1 MAISCPPSFCCPITG
16 ERMREPVVDPEG
28 NTYEKHA
35 IEEWLQR
42 NATSPLTRNR
52 LTAAMLQPNRALGA
66 AIEEFFQH
74 AANHSPADV
83 PAASA
88 EETEQVVGVSLQHF
102 CLAERGSDLGVE
114 VLIEPPEGTAATPL
128 DVCVVVDISGSMSS
142 AATVQQNGQQVD
154 IGFSVLDV
162 TKHAVKTVIAS
173 LRPTDRLSIVTF
185 STNAHCKMDW
195 MRMTPENQAHASS
208 LIDMLN
214 TEGATNLWDGLRVAL
229 RQFEASPRSSCLS
242 SLLLLTDGEPS
253 PHLMPPRGIVPTLQR
268 QLEKMT
274 EAGTSVPVIN
284 TFGFGYRLDTKVLV
298 DIASKG
304 KGAFS
309 FIPDSGFVGTVFIHS
324 LASTAT
330 TLGKFAELTLEA
342 SSGGATLSLVQG
354 DSNDV
359 LSSSSDTLSLTLD
372 SINYGQARR
381 VLVAVKLPDG
391 TQVQDAGEYLT
402 VRLLF
407 TNAQGK
413 TVSATRCASTE
424 LLGPVTNAAVTDPQ
438 LQQTMLRL
446 EFVTLLAR
454 LLPDSPAALFTLAE
468 KQAGI
473 KAFVDKHQALQGHGI
488 LKDTESQVSL
498 AVASEDAWQRWGLNY
513 VCSLLSAHRQERCN
527 NFKDESIAGYG
538 GALFRQERDRADDI
552 FSSLPPPIPSCAV
565 NGEGRC
571 GSSMSSCPSSLGM
584 SSAPAPQ
591 FQQLFNN
598 ASNGCFHPSC
608 LVSLADGSQKRIS
621 DLVKGDRLAR
631 PDAAGAGH
639 APTVVCVVQTE
650 TNGGVEELVSLNQG
664 ALVLT
669 PWHPIWDG
677 GSWAFPHDLSPPKQ
691 LQCTSVWNLVLDSC
705 HMIDV
710 GGVACVT
717 LAHGFRDDAVVQHSY
732 FGTDRVLHDLQALPG
747 GGFARGHLKFACG
760 SIARGP
766 DGCVLGYQ
774 AQRLKEAS
782 GRGGG
787 VDTPC
792 MSA

>member
-1 MAISCPPSFCCPITG
+1 MAICPPSFCCPITG
-16 ERMREPVVDPEG
+16 ERKSEKVFGDPEG

-52 LTAAMLQPNRALGA
+52 LTVAMLQPNRALGA
-66 AIEEFFQH
+66 AIAEFFQH
-74 AANHSPADV
+74 ATNHSPPDA
-83 PAASA
+83 PASA
-88 EETEQVVGVSLQHF
+88 EEPEQVVGVSLQHF

-114 VLIEPPEGTAATPL
+114 VLIDPPVGTAATPL

-154 IGFSVLDV
+154 MGFSVLDV

-173 LRPTDRLSIVTF
+173 LRPTDRLTIVTF

-208 LIDMLN
+208 LIDRLN
-214 TEGATNLWDGLRVAL
+214 TEGATNLWDGLRLAL
-229 RQFEASPRSSCLS
+229 WQFQASPRPGCLS

-253 PHLMPPRGIVPTLQR
+253 PHLMPPRGIVPMLQR
-268 QLEKMT
+268 ELEKMT
-274 EAGTSVPVIN
+274 EAGTCVPVIN

-304 KGAFS
+304 NGAFS
-309 FIPDSGFVGTVFIHS
+309 FIPDSGFVGTVLIHS

-330 TLGKFAELTLEA
+330 TLGKFARLTMEA
-342 SSGGATLSLVQG
+342 SGGAKLSLVHG

-381 VLVAVKLPDG
+381 VLVSVKLPDG
-391 TQVQDAGEYLT
+391 TQVQDAGEYMT
-402 VRLLF
+402 ARLLF

-413 TVSATRCASTE
+413 TVSETRCASSE
-424 LLGPVTNAAVTDPQ
+424 LLGPVTNAAATDPQ

-446 EFVTLLAR
+446 EFVTLLAS

-473 KAFVDKHQALQGHGI
+473 KAFVDNHHALRGHGI

-498 AVASEDAWQRWGLNY
+498 AVASADAWQRWGLNY

-527 NFKDESIAGYG
+527 NFKDESIAVYG
-538 GALFRQERDRADDI
+538 GALFRQERDRAEDI

-565 NGEGRC
+565 NGEGRR
-571 GSSMSSCPSSLGM
+571 GSGM
-584 SSAPAPQ
+584 SSSGISSAQAPQ
-591 FQQLFNN
+591 FQQLFNHV
-598 ASNGCFHPSC
+598 SNGCFHPSC

-621 DLVKGDRLAR
+621 ELVKGDRLAR
-631 PDAAGAGH
+631 PDVAGAGI
-639 APTVVCVVQTE
+639 APTVVCVVQTD

-669 PWHPIWDG
+669 PWHPIWDRG
-677 GSWAFPHDLSPPKQ
+677 RWAFPHDLSPPQ
-691 LQCTSVWNLVLDSC
+691 QQQCTSVWNLVLDSC
-705 HMIDV
+705 HMIDI

-732 FGTDRVLHDLQALPG
+732 FGTDRVLRDLQAQPG
-747 GGFARGHLKFACG
+747 GGFARGHLRFACG

-766 DGCVLGYQ
+766 DGCLLGYQ
-774 AQRLKEAS
+774 SAKLLPAHS
-782 GRGGG
+782 G
-787 VDTPC
+787 
-792 MSA
+792 